1 MKKAALRKLAHAA
14 RNRYTHAGMAFTTM
28 VAAGSASA
36 TETTAAQDA
45 IAAIETEAQTM
56 IDAAWPVVT
65 LIVGATIGIKLFKKF
80 ANRAS

>member
-1 MKKAALRKLAHAA
+1 MKNALRKLGHAA
-14 RNRYTHAGMAFTTM
+14 RNRYTQAGAGLTAL
-28 VAAGSASA
+28 VVAGSANA

-65 LIVGATIGIKLFKKF
+65 TIVAAVIGIKLFKKF